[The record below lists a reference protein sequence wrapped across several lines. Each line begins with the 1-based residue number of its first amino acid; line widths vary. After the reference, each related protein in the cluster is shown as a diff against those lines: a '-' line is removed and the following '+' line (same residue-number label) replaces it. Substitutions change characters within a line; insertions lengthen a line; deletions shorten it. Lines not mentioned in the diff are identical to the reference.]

1 MPMAFEKLSSKT
13 LRGQIAQRL
22 RDAILDGRL
31 APGDKLV
38 ERQLAAEFGASL
50 TAVREA
56 IIQLETE
63 GFIIKRPNAATY
75 VTKLSIEDI
84 EKVFTLR
91 MMLETHAIEEAC
103 RRATP
108 EAVAD
113 TLLRAFAELGAP
125 PPEAWT
131 AHRWR
136 YADTEPPLD
145 ACHVWDVDRRIGL
158 CGDWLNG
165 GKVEG
170 AWLSGR
176 SLAQDVLQHF
186 ASP

>member
-1 MPMAFEKLSSKT
+1 MNSGPLRWIARDSSKP
-13 LRGQIAQRL
+13 
-22 RDAILDGRL
+22 GRPVGETWL
-31 APGDKLV
+31 LHAT
-38 ERQLAAEFGASL
+38 AEWS
-50 TAVREA
+50 EA
-56 IIQLETE
+56 H
-63 GFIIKRPNAATY
+63 
-75 VTKLSIEDI
+75 IE
-84 EKVFTLR
+84 
-91 MMLETHAIEEAC
+91 
-103 RRATP
+103 ATP
-108 EAVAD
+108 KVVAD

-136 YADTEPPLD
+136 YADTAPPLD

>member
-1 MPMAFEKLSSKT
+1 MILADIKIAGKPRKVILHAPKNGFFFVLDRTNGKFISAKNFVPVNWASGYDKHGKPIGIAAARDSSKP
-13 LRGQIAQRL
+13 
-22 RDAILDGRL
+22 GRPSGETWL
-31 APGDKLV
+31 LHAT
-38 ERQLAAEFGASL
+38 AEWS
-50 TAVREA
+50 EA
-56 IIQLETE
+56 H
-63 GFIIKRPNAATY
+63 
-75 VTKLSIEDI
+75 IE
-84 EKVFTLR
+84 
-91 MMLETHAIEEAC
+91 
-103 RRATP
+103 ATP

-186 ASP
+186 GRP